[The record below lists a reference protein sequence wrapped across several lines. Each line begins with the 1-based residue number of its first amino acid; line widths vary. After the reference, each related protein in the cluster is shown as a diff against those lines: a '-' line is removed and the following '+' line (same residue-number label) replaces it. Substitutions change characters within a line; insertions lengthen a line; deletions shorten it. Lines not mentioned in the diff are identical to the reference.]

1 MLPPPPPSKR
11 VSGWDS
17 RPGSRE
23 GSGWRG
29 RGARLP
35 PPPMRRQHSAGR
47 DGLDYEAGEVAEPRG
62 GWDQKPGPGPTGGR
76 EGRYGGG
83 ISQTASLPPGRAPPP
98 EALPMA
104 PDFPGPPPLHR
115 SISHP
120 IVRPASPLQRP
131 MNGPL
136 ANGGSAAEVSRGAQI
151 EEQHHRSS
159 SFPVAYTSLPHH
171 LVSQPS
177 HSMPPGIMTRRAE
190 VPSPPVPPL
199 LASPAL
205 PDFAQPAADAGM
217 ASPALRPMDFALPGS
232 ATPGRQQPPPQQPAD
247 AEPEA
252 GELSTPAGSI
262 GGDANATPVS
272 DDPPKRKR
280 LGWGQGLARL
290 RSVDKRG
297 LPDDHSEQHSPRD
310 SEASRHTDA
319 ARDSPAL
326 HSPSFSVRTD
336 DAAAPVVSPAEALT
350 PAGRDGAAAADQS
363 AVPEPPALLMVDP
376 AVVIEAP
383 ADGATAAAAVPRPP
397 PLLPAIGEA
406 VGPIKSE
413 EQPGAAALA
422 SPLQLRERPAAAA
435 ATPSPEALAAAAASE
450 PEKPSAADA
459 LVASKEPKPSQVS
472 QEAAAPVAPEPAS
485 AAAELLQASPMQPSK
500 EVIMR
505 RIDSADGAIE
515 ALERRMAELSAALDE
530 DAAAEQHL
538 AEDIAHLE
546 TATPMDVAPSED
558 NSSIVPSSQVRM
570 LPCWHCWRTQRLVR
584 ELHSTCRPLALAGKH
599 ESVP

>member
-1 MLPPPPPSKR
+1 
-11 VSGWDS
+11 
-17 RPGSRE
+17 
-23 GSGWRG
+23 
-29 RGARLP
+29 
-35 PPPMRRQHSAGR
+35 MRRQHSAGR
-47 DGLDYEAGEVAEPRG
+47 DSVDYEAGEVAEPPPLARG
-62 GWDQKPGPGPTGGR
+62 GWDLKPGPGSTGAR

-83 ISQTASLPPGRAPPP
+83 ISRTASLPLGRGPPP

-115 SISHP
+115 SVSHP
-120 IVRPASPLQRP
+120 VVRPVSPLQRP
-131 MNGPL
+131 LNGPL
-136 ANGGSAAEVSRGAQI
+136 ANGGSLAEVSRGALI

-159 SFPVAYTSLPHH
+159 SFPVAYTPLPHH

-205 PDFAQPAADAGM
+205 PDFAQPAADGGAP
-217 ASPALRPMDFALPGS
+217 SPAPRPVEFALPGS
-232 ATPGRQQPPPQQPAD
+232 ATPGRQQAPTQQPAD

-252 GELSTPAGSI
+252 GELSTPAGSV

-310 SEASRHTDA
+310 SEASRHTDT

-326 HSPSFSVRTD
+326 HSPSFSVRAD
-336 DAAAPVVSPAEALT
+336 DAAASAAFPADVLT
-350 PAGRDGAAAADQS
+350 PGAAIADQPAGL
-363 AVPEPPALLMVDP
+363 AVPEPPALLMVEP

-383 ADGATAAAAVPRPP
+383 AAAAAASAAVPSPP
-397 PLLPAIGEA
+397 PLLPAMGDA
-406 VGPIKSE
+406 LGRKIKDE
-413 EQPGAAALA
+413 EEPGAAALA
-422 SPLQLRERPAAAA
+422 SPSRPCERLGAAA
-435 ATPSPEALAAAAASE
+435 ATSSSEALAAAISSGSEKLLAAGA
-450 PEKPSAADA
+450 PA
-459 LVASKEPKPSQVS
+459 ASKEPSPVK
-472 QEAAAPVAPEPAS
+472 QEAAVPHVAPEPAS
-485 AAAELLQASPMQPSK
+485 AAAEPEAQPAQLQPSK

-505 RIDSADGAIE
+505 RIDNADGAIE
-515 ALERRMAELSAALDE
+515 ALERRVAELSAALDA
-530 DAAAEQHL
+530 DVAAEQHL

-546 TATPMDVAPSED
+546 TATPMEVAPSEGE
-558 NSSIVPSSQVRM
+558 SSIAPSVQVRRM
-570 LPCWHCWRTQRLVR
+570 HSCSRSAFLQDPAASKRAAQHAQTFSSCR
-584 ELHSTCRPLALAGKH
+584 EG
-599 ESVP
+599 